1 MKLDIGV
8 LPTGAPS
15 SVAQRIAE
23 MRESIAEAARALD
36 RDPAG
41 VVLVGVTKRQSIETV
56 RQAFAAGLNDFGEN
70 YLQEARDKFA
80 GLDLPGPGTARP
92 RKHFIGHI
100 QTNKAKAIVETF
112 DVVQS
117 IDRLEAGVAI
127 ARAQEKLGKR
137 VRVLVQVNIS
147 PSERFGVEPGDA
159 PELARRLREDEG
171 LEVDGIM
178 AIGPFTEDSH
188 VTKEAFETAARAFNA
203 VGGST
208 LSLGMSGDWRE
219 ALAAGSTMLRLGTA
233 LFGART

>member
-1 MKLDIGV
+1 MKLEIGV
-8 LPTGAPS
+8 LPAGAPS
-15 SVAQRIAE
+15 SVAQRIEE

-36 RDPAG
+36 RDPDA
-41 VVLVGVTKRQSIETV
+41 VVLVGVTKRKSIETV
-56 RQAFAAGLNDFGEN
+56 RQAFAAGLTDFGEN

-80 GLDLPGPGTARP
+80 GLGPPGAVTP

-117 IDRLEAGVAI
+117 VDRLEAGVAI

-147 PSERFGVEPGDA
+147 PSERFGVEPGQA

-188 VTKEAFETAARAFNA
+188 VTKEAFETAARAFDA

>member
-1 MKLDIGV
+1 MGI
-8 LPTGAPS
+8 
-15 SVAQRIAE
+15 
-23 MRESIAEAARALD
+23 
-36 RDPAG
+36 PAG

-188 VTKEAFETAARAFNA
+188 VTKEAFETAARAFDA